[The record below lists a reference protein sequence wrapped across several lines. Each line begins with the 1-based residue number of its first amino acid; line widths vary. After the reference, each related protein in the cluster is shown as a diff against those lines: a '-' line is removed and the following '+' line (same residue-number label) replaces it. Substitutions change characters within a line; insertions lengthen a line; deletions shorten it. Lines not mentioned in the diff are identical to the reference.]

1 MRYYIRTWIAFF
13 SGANVIKVTNEN
25 EFNIFKKFLD
35 DCGVL
40 DLLKD
45 DLTLKNSIDY
55 YGENPIEVSEL
66 KEFLN
71 RRTIEN
77 NKSNLEKDNENY
89 YDYN

>member
-45 DLTLKNSIDY
+45 DLTFKDWQHLAEI
-55 YGENPIEVSEL
+55 
-66 KEFLN
+66 
-71 RRTIEN
+71 N
-77 NKSNLEKDNENY
+77 NKKTNLFLFEFVVFNDF
-89 YDYN
+89 D